1 MSVKAE
7 TENIV
12 PTADQGWIKMKLT
25 KEEDKICRQYG
36 EPDADGRAHCE
47 ECPLVLDTRYCLCKA
62 NCTEEEWAERK
73 ND

>member
-1 MSVKAE
+1 
-7 TENIV
+7 
-12 PTADQGWIKMKLT
+12 MKLT
-25 KEEDKICRQYG
+25 KEEYKICRQYG
-36 EPDADGRAHCE
+36 ALDESGKAHCS

>member
-1 MSVKAE
+1 
-7 TENIV
+7 
-12 PTADQGWIKMKLT
+12 MKLT

-36 EPDADGRAHCE
+36 EPDASGKAHCS